1 MFGGCLYHFE
11 NKNTSV
17 WDNIIYMFDRTSHI
31 FKWSGL
37 PETIPQ
43 RVLEMYL
50 QLNGNA
56 CFAKVNDTLYIFVG
70 GRGGEPDV
78 YYMPTLYTIA
88 NPALNYNAQLRIG
101 IDCVVMP
108 NDTLYR
114 GLFPLFSKY
123 ATMQAETELS
133 LQMANIMSRMPAIIT
148 ADTDNAR
155 IAGEKYIKDIIS
167 GKLGIYP
174 KESLITSV
182 GTHPIAQAS
191 AHTLTDLIEV
201 VQYVKASWFNDI
213 GLNAQFNM
221 KRENLNSAEIDMN
234 EHAIFT
240 LVEDMRKCRVEFA
253 EQVNKMFNT
262 SISVEYSEL
271 WSDEYSTDTDN
282 TPGENGGEDNE
293 ILPGE

>member
-1 MFGGCLYHFE
+1 MYRFE
-11 NKNTSV
+11 DKEKSV
-17 WDNIIYMFDRTSHI
+17 WDNVTYMFDRTSHI
-31 FKWSGL
+31 FEWSGL
-37 PETIPQ
+37 PDSIPS
-43 RVLEMYL
+43 RILEMYL

-56 CFAKVNDTLYIFVG
+56 CFAKHDGTLYVFVG

-101 IDCVVMP
+101 EECVVMP

-114 GLFPLFSKY
+114 GLFPLFAKY

-133 LQMANIMSRMPAIIT
+133 LQMANIMSRLPAIIT

-155 IAGEKYIKDIIS
+155 TAGEKYIKDIIA

-174 KESLITSV
+174 NESLIKSV
-182 GTHPIAQAS
+182 GTHPVGEKS

-201 VQYVKASWFNDI
+201 VQYCKASWYNDI
-213 GLNAQFNM
+213 GLNAQYNM
-221 KRENLNSAEIDMN
+221 KRENLNSAEVSMN

-240 LVEDMRKCRVEFA
+240 LVEDMRQCRVEFA
-253 EQVNKMFNT
+253 EQVNAMFGT
-262 SISVEYSEL
+262 SISVRYSEL
-271 WSDEYSTDTDN
+271 WQSEYDSNDPDERKEGDT
-282 TPGENGGEDNE
+282 NE
-293 ILPGE
+293 IQSPE